1 MKKIVIV
8 MVAILIIIAAVFT
21 GCFKTNNLE
30 ENKIT
35 APTPNNLEVYG
46 TWMVTAEYKINSNNK
61 LEKIN
66 NEKTA
71 IINISKQQ
79 AIFGD
84 IDIDNPG
91 FKFKRVN
98 EKEYLPK
105 EFASVITGIPSTDGY
120 INIETISDNT
130 NVYLDFILKNQ
141 NEGYIYALGEL
152 VAIKR
157 IESNANTEST
167 TNQNQEVQAKSSGIL
182 LGIKSPAVIEDNK
195 VIKNA
200 GYKTY
205 WISMNN
211 GKLEPIKILDG
222 LLLPRANGTFS
233 NINVINTNT
242 NNKSMQDLKITN
254 YNKNGTK
261 TVQNNTVPT
270 NENREITFAAKD
282 YLGLEYYNTTKNDT
296 NYCITTIDNINSNQ
310 TLDIK
315 SLFGDDGQKQYED
328 SRERLVNST
337 PNFVIDKYDTSTL
350 TPSQITMIRKN
361 GKWVVDGILDSKI
374 TGVNDLDF
382 EIPISPIGKLVNYD
396 KLPVSW
402 NKVKQVNTNAIDA
415 FASPTGNFIVILDK
429 NSIKIYGIKNGQIE
443 KEPIKNISIEVGETP
458 VMAEWA
464 VGDFVSVWNKVIDE
478 KKN

>member
-8 MVAILIIIAAVFT
+8 VVAILIILAAVFT

-35 APTPNNLEVYG
+35 APTPNNLQVYG
-46 TWMVTAEYKINSNNK
+46 TWMVTAEYRINSNNK

-66 NEKTA
+66 NEKTT

-79 AIFGD
+79 ATFGD

-91 FKFKRVN
+91 FKFKRVS

-105 EFASVITGIPSTDGY
+105 EFASVLTDIPSNNGY

-157 IESNANTEST
+157 IESNLSTEVT
-167 TNQNQEVQAKSSGIL
+167 TNQTQEVQAKSSGIL
-182 LGIKSPAVIEDNK
+182 LGMKCPTVIEDNK
-195 VIKNA
+195 IIKNA
-200 GYKTY
+200 SYKTY
-205 WISMNN
+205 WISMND
-211 GKLEPIKILDG
+211 GKLEPIKTLTG

-233 NINVINTNT
+233 NINVINTDT
-242 NNKSMQDLKITN
+242 DNNSMQDLKVIN

-261 TVQNNTVPT
+261 TIQNSMIPI
-270 NENREITFAAKD
+270 NENRQITFVAKD
-282 YLGLEYYNTTKNDT
+282 YLGFEYYNTTKNDT

-315 SLFGDDGQKQYED
+315 SLFGEEGQKQYEESKD
-328 SRERLVNST
+328 RLVNST
-337 PNFVIDKYDTSTL
+337 PNFVINKYDTSTL
-350 TPSQITMIRKN
+350 TPNQITMIRKN

-382 EIPISPIGKLVNYD
+382 EIPISPVGKLVNYD
-396 KLPVSW
+396 KLPLNW
-402 NKVKQVNTNAIDA
+402 NKIKQVDSNAIDA

-429 NSIKIYGIKNGQIE
+429 KSIKIYNMQNGQIE
-443 KEPIKNISIEVGETP
+443 KQPIKNISIENGERP
-458 VMAEWA
+458 VMGEWA
-464 VGDFVSVWNKVIDE
+464 IGDFVSVWNKVVDE
-478 KKN
+478 KNS